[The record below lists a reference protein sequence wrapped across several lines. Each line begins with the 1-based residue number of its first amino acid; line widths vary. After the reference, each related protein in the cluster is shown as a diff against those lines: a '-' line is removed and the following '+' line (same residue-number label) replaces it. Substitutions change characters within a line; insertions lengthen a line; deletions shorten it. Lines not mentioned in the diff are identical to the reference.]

1 MASSFITKDN
11 IHGFWVNDSLM
22 QVVCWGLVNVIDRTP
37 SNDKNYWLN
46 NEHREHIYDNSQGIF
61 IGFMNLRL
69 DEFLIN
75 LERTNLFKEIILEA
89 KQYFLDKGEYISA
102 KDLNDF
108 QLIGETKR
116 EWLSPL
122 ETKRIIKILSYLD
135 DVVSDKII
143 IKDSDEI
150 NYEF

>member
-22 QVVCWGLVNVIDRTP
+22 QVVCWGLVNVIDTTP
-37 SNDKNYWLN
+37 SNDKNYWLKK
-46 NEHREHIYDNSQGIF
+46 EHREHIYDNSQGIF

-69 DEFLIN
+69 DDFLIN
-75 LERTNLFKEIILEA
+75 QERKNIFKEIIFEA
-89 KQYFLDKGEYISA
+89 KKYFLHKGEYISA

-108 QLIGETKR
+108 QLISESKR

-122 ETKRIIKILSYLD
+122 ETKRIIKILSYLN
-135 DVVSDKII
+135 DVVNDKII

-150 NYEF
+150 DYEF